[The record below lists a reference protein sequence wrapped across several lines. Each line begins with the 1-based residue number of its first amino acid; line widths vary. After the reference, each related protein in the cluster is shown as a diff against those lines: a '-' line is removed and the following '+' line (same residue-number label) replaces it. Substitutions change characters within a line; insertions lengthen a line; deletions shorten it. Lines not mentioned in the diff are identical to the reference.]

1 MRNNI
6 LKSYLRRGGLTVL
19 VGAAAILLAP
29 NSRVL
34 SEELDVAE
42 PVIRVEED
50 WKLILNEP
58 DDGVDSP
65 QFHTVMSPYG
75 DVDSTYAQVLW
86 NYRETPDYREGGVQ
100 LQCYDGDY
108 LLRRRSIEYGQLS
121 TRAEA
126 ITWTQALETTGL
138 EIIFEVFNGSSDTWG
153 SFGHDMRI
161 SSEVSVA
168 GLSNYDPKVSQENSC
183 ITYGSNRVDKLVIT
197 EVRYY
202 GEDGLIAVESAERV
216 VFDIEDQE

>member
-1 MRNNI
+1 MQNNI
-6 LKSYLRRGGLTVL
+6 LRSYLRRGGLTVL
-19 VGAAAILLAP
+19 VGATATLLAP
-29 NSRVL
+29 HSRVL
-34 SEELDVAE
+34 SDVAVVPE
-42 PVIRVEED
+42 PVLRVEED

-58 DDGVDSP
+58 DEGVDSP

-86 NYRETPDYREGGVQ
+86 NYREAPDYREGGVQ

-121 TRAEA
+121 TRAES
-126 ITWTQALETTGL
+126 ITWTQALETTGF
-138 EIIFEVFNGSSDTWG
+138 EIVFEVFNGSSDTWG

-161 SSEVSVA
+161 SSEVSIA
-168 GLSNYDPKVSQENSC
+168 GLSYYDPKVSQQNSC

-197 EVRYY
+197 QVRWY
-202 GEDGLIAVESAERV
+202 GATGLIAVDSTERV